1 MATLNTGIV
10 VGKWYH
16 FVGTTRG
23 NTHSLYV
30 NGVLVQSLNSAER
43 GDSVNYGYT
52 VGDAGFHEDHN
63 GKVSIVRLYDR
74 GLSAAEV
81 LTSYNRDK
89 ARYGAALAEPGLGT
103 ITVYPV
109 FDYYGGYF

>member
-16 FVGTTRG
+16 FVGTTIG
-23 NTHSLYV
+23 NTHCLYV
-30 NGVLVQSLNSAER
+30 NGVLVQSLNSAEH
-43 GDSVNYGYT
+43 GDAVDYGYT
-52 VGDAGFHEDHN
+52 VADAGFHEDHN

-74 GLSAAEV
+74 GLSASEV

-89 ARYGAALAEPGLGT
+89 NRYAGSLAEPGLGT
-103 ITVYPV
+103 VTVYPYV
-109 FDYYGGYF
+109 DYSIYYW